1 MIKNVY
7 LNIRIVILIFLSLVH
22 SNLIERIPRLVS
34 EDFVY
39 VCVRVCVRVCV
50 CVCVCVMP

>member
-22 SNLIERIPRLVS
+22 SNLIERTPRLVS

-39 VCVRVCVRVCV
+39 VCVCVW
-50 CVCVCVMP
+50 CVCVMP